1 MIKLFI
7 DGASAGNPGPAGAGI
22 FVVNPE
28 GNDEHHAVP
37 LEMMSNH
44 EAEFAALREALKLC
58 VEREWAGVSIHT
70 DSQLVDEAV
79 EKQYTKHPLYRPR
92 LEEVLTLFAQCSL
105 CFIKWIPSTR
115 NRTADQLSK
124 KAVRM
129 NKSSS

>member
-22 FVVNPE
+22 FIVRPGE
-28 GNDEHHAVP
+28 ESEHHTLP
-37 LEMMSNH
+37 LETMTNH
-44 EAEFAALREALKLC
+44 EAEFAALREALKIC

-79 EKQYTKHPLYRPR
+79 EKQHTRHPLYKP
-92 LEEVLTLFAQCSL
+92 LLAEVLELLEQCSL
-105 CFIKWIPSTR
+105 CFVKWIPSTR

-129 NKSSS
+129 NKSSF